1 MLERLKN
8 QKFKSQI
15 NTIELTKQLTREPC
29 DSLSFTHRIGRSYV
43 SGARV
48 IEPSA
53 SGTYST
59 SAAPGI
65 INEANPPLEETM
77 YYKLKIN
84 NQQVSPVSNSG
95 NINIYAITLENGS
108 FGSVSNPIY
117 EVVVNYNDNEF
128 TYSYSSDSVLI
139 NTIQLSKS
147 GIVKLNYNIEFS
159 NGQLDFK
166 LNIIYTISVIASIPA
181 KPIPYITE
189 VLNRILDVGVPRI
202 AIEEPKY
209 KLDDEIAQKFA
220 NVPAPEFFLP
230 RMTLYEALLTI
241 GGYIHG
247 IPRLVW
253 NETTDKADTITFDLL
268 GLDEEYELPP
278 TAKIIGYKRTRGAND
293 YCGALES
300 YVENLV
306 DTQNQAVGSVVEPF
320 INGYK
325 TVRCTSGVQI
335 NNETAVI
342 ITDKPIYRLVKLE
355 MAYTDGETS
364 TVIGDITN
372 FVYEKAEY
380 DTLFVSDSVG
390 YPNSVAYAL
399 GYTQGGREIFGLN
412 TASSSLLNILNSF
425 KEPAIQNIVET
436 LQKNMSSSASFSNL
450 AFRVTYIPMDTVRVR
465 ARKPY
470 NDFPEDNVLFDN
482 QGAGVVEASFY
493 GENMKGKI
501 ARLGNE
507 VEMYTIRFEDQTQLP
522 QVGNIFDNA
531 YIFKITRSRGKYHTL
546 ANIYI
551 TPNFNKLSEYLG
563 LNSNYRLYE
572 VSEKQSIDRNVL
584 IERKIEIGH
593 EDKAIP
599 EAQQMSGP
607 LLIHKFWQTF
617 THSDEDE
624 QDKKEVANVAL
635 MRFLSSDGAVIGEP
649 ILKSITHHA
658 FGNSLIFSWKLE
670 DSYSA
675 GYQADY
681 VPPVNG
687 SNVAWKQRRNVQY
700 GDIYGEFHTLEFGI
714 YDTIRDSSKYAEFS
728 PTWEQ
733 QLSTASEQGFCDKLP
748 VISNQDYV
756 YTIRNKDAYAF
767 TKEKNEGNA
776 WSNQVVIRK
785 NSSEAISVTVQ
796 FYGQCTEKGIVM
808 GKKLWDNNFAVNS
821 NHSVAKPRF
830 YFLPRKINMLR
841 DKVDLTGAVD
851 VILSDSEFYGF
862 TENGTFYIKPAW
874 NAPIGITYKA
884 WALVD
889 PTDGGLYIGENVD
902 IAPNSK
908 PNNIYFNF
916 N

>member
-29 DSLSFTHRIGRSYV
+29 DSLSFTHKLSRIYISNSRYIVPTAKGEYV
-43 SGARV
+43 NSLLP
-48 IEPSA
+48 E
-53 SGTYST
+53 TTFST
-59 SAAPGI
+59 
-65 INEANPPLEETM
+65 NPLTETI
-77 YYKLKIN
+77 YYKLNIMGA
-84 NQQVSPVSNSG
+84 QVSPIANIGKETIYKITIENGVNAVTNSDYKVYVTYNGRTREYSYDNSSNYIVAEIPLSVMENIEVKYVLTFSNSIG
-95 NINIYAITLENGS
+95 ESSLAHTVTLIYN
-108 FGSVSNPIY
+108 V
-117 EVVVNYNDNEF
+117 EVVNAD
-128 TYSYSSDSVLI
+128 
-139 NTIQLSKS
+139 
-147 GIVKLNYNIEFS
+147 
-159 NGQLDFK
+159 
-166 LNIIYTISVIASIPA
+166 ISA
-181 KPIPYITE
+181 KPIPSITD

-202 AIEEPKY
+202 ASEEPKY

-412 TASSSLLNILNSF
+412 TASSSLLNIINSF

-436 LQKNMSSSASFSNL
+436 LQKNMSNSASFSNL

-507 VEMYTIRFEDQTQLP
+507 VEMYTVRFEDQTQLP

-593 EDKAIP
+593 EEKTGLN
-599 EAQQMSGP
+599 SNNKK
-607 LLIHKFWQTF
+607 LLIHKLWQTF
-617 THSDEDE
+617 THSTSEELDGKD
-624 QDKKEVANVAL
+624 VANLVVMWVYGKNDAQ
-635 MRFLSSDGAVIGEP
+635 IGEP
-649 ILKSITHHA
+649 ILKSVTHHA

-681 VPPVNG
+681 VPPING

-700 GDIYGEFHTLEFGI
+700 GDIYGGFYSLEFSI
-714 YDTIRDSSKYAEFS
+714 CPNVLNADSSEFS
-728 PTWEQ
+728 PTWQQ

-748 VISNQDYV
+748 VMEYESAFRTSWVQDNYFNSEQ
-756 YTIRNKDAYAF
+756 I
-767 TKEKNEGNA
+767 
-776 WSNQVVIRK
+776 VVDK

-862 TENGTFYIKPAW
+862 TDNGTFYIKPAW

-902 IAPNSK
+902 IKPNSK

>member
-1 MLERLKN
+1 
-8 QKFKSQI
+8 
-15 NTIELTKQLTREPC
+15 
-29 DSLSFTHRIGRSYV
+29 
-43 SGARV
+43 
-48 IEPSA
+48 
-53 SGTYST
+53 
-59 SAAPGI
+59 
-65 INEANPPLEETM
+65 
-77 YYKLKIN
+77 
-84 NQQVSPVSNSG
+84 
-95 NINIYAITLENGS
+95 
-108 FGSVSNPIY
+108 
-117 EVVVNYNDNEF
+117 
-128 TYSYSSDSVLI
+128 
-139 NTIQLSKS
+139 
-147 GIVKLNYNIEFS
+147 
-159 NGQLDFK
+159 
-166 LNIIYTISVIASIPA
+166 
-181 KPIPYITE
+181 
-189 VLNRILDVGVPRI
+189 
-202 AIEEPKY
+202 
-209 KLDDEIAQKFA
+209 
-220 NVPAPEFFLP
+220 
-230 RMTLYEALLTI
+230 
-241 GGYIHG
+241 
-247 IPRLVW
+247 
-253 NETTDKADTITFDLL
+253 
-268 GLDEEYELPP
+268 
-278 TAKIIGYKRTRGAND
+278 
-293 YCGALES
+293 
-300 YVENLV
+300 
-306 DTQNQAVGSVVEPF
+306 
-320 INGYK
+320 
-325 TVRCTSGVQI
+325 
-335 NNETAVI
+335 
-342 ITDKPIYRLVKLE
+342 
-355 MAYTDGETS
+355 
-364 TVIGDITN
+364 
-372 FVYEKAEY
+372 
-380 DTLFVSDSVG
+380 
-390 YPNSVAYAL
+390 
-399 GYTQGGREIFGLN
+399 
-412 TASSSLLNILNSF
+412 
-425 KEPAIQNIVET
+425 
-436 LQKNMSSSASFSNL
+436 MSSSASFSNL

-501 ARLGNE
+501 ARLGNDI
-507 VEMYTIRFEDQTQLP
+507 EMYTVKFTDPTKMPKL
-522 QVGNIFDNA
+522 GNIFDNS
-531 YIFKITRSRGKYHTL
+531 YIFKIARRRGLNYTL

-700 GDIYGEFHTLEFGI
+700 GDLYGEFHTLEFGI

-776 WSNQVVIRK
+776 WSNQIVIRK

-796 FYGQCTEKGIVM
+796 FYGQCTGKGIVM

-862 TENGTFYIKPAW
+862 TDNGTFYIKPAW

-902 IAPNSK
+902 IEPNSK

>member
-108 FGSVSNPIY
+108 FGSISSPIY

-166 LNIIYTISVIASIPA
+166 LNIIYTISVIESIPA
-181 KPIPYITE
+181 KPIPSITD
-189 VLNRILDVGVPRI
+189 VINRILDVGVPRL
-202 AIEEPKY
+202 ASEEPKY

-342 ITDKPIYRLVKLE
+342 TTDKPIYRLVKLE
-355 MAYTDGETS
+355 MAYTDEETS

-380 DTLFVSDSVG
+380 DTLFVSDAVG

-493 GENMKGKI
+493 GENMKGKV

-572 VSEKQSIDRNVL
+572 VSEKQSINRNVL

-593 EDKAIP
+593 EEKAGIN
-599 EAQQMSGP
+599 SSNKK
-607 LLIHKFWQTF
+607 LLVHKFWQTF
-617 THSDEDE
+617 THSTSEELDGKD
-624 QDKKEVANVAL
+624 VANLVVMWVYGKNDAQ
-635 MRFLSSDGAVIGEP
+635 IGEP
-649 ILKSITHHA
+649 ILKSVTHHA

-681 VPPVNG
+681 VPPING

-700 GDIYGEFHTLEFGI
+700 GDIYGGFYSLEFSI
-714 YDTIRDSSKYAEFS
+714 CPNVLNADSSEFNA
-728 PTWEQ
+728 TWQQ

-748 VISNQDYV
+748 VMEYESAFRTSWVQDNYFNSEQ
-756 YTIRNKDAYAF
+756 I
-767 TKEKNEGNA
+767 
-776 WSNQVVIRK
+776 VIDK

-841 DKVDLTGAVD
+841 DKVDLTGAVE
-851 VILSDSEFYGF
+851 VVTSDTNRYRFSD
-862 TENGTFYIKPAW
+862 NGTFYIVTST
-874 NAPIGITYKA
+874 NFSDNTYKA

-902 IAPNSK
+902 IEPNSK